1 MAKKNLKSLSPIWL
15 FKRKKEKKWSWTSFF
30 PSPAFWIV
38 NSLSLF
44 LMAQFSSWKYGLSFS
59 FLYCLFLWF
68 RFGSY
73 KTIFIWFLMSGILMV
88 SLWYHT
94 SPPAQEGIYEVISI
108 RSNYS
113 LAQKDRSQV
122 LVYETNVD
130 LGDQLYLSNFQTIHS
145 INNLGLFCFQQFL
158 NQRGIY
164 QNAQDVE
171 HLKTYQPSW
180 RRKVWQ
186 WIKKKQAYPFYQW
199 LFYGISTV
207 ETPFGALG
215 LPMMALT
222 SVLRKRLERRFLAQ
236 TVRKLIFIWQGLL
249 WIFFPFNESSLR
261 LLVFE
266 LGRGLFSNWNE
277 RWSFQVSTFLLLNPY
292 GARSM
297 GFILPAGLSFFTH
310 YQFNALGKKAMQ
322 IFWCSF
328 CQIALLGQLNL
339 VLLGGF
345 LWMRSIF
352 GWVVLATLP
361 GLFNEAYGLFVWN
374 TFQKLSWSW
383 QWCTVTTYPPFWYI
397 FLLGWAL
404 WRMAW
409 KYQTR
414 RMLQVLIL
422 LCFYPFIWKL
432 DPFFH
437 VYQLDVGQGDAT
449 VIVEPFQKSVIMI
462 DAAGRFNHDYASE
475 IYLPFFSS
483 RQIDKLDALIISHSD
498 FDHNGA
504 VDSLKAK
511 IPIATLITQSEET
524 FSCHYAFELLL
535 PNRTLL
541 NEEENDKSLICAFR
555 YDGFQYL
562 WTGDA
567 SKAIEKQLLEHYSL
581 QADIVKL
588 GHHGS
593 KTSSDGN
600 FLRALQ
606 PSLALI
612 SSGYQNRYDHPNLE
626 VLIQLNR
633 LGIDRLNT
641 ADHGGV
647 HLFSWHYLL
656 GIETADGLFTV
667 LSKS

>member
-1 MAKKNLKSLSPIWL
+1 
-15 FKRKKEKKWSWTSFF
+15 
-30 PSPAFWIV
+30 
-38 NSLSLF
+38 
-44 LMAQFSSWKYGLSFS
+44 
-59 FLYCLFLWF
+59 
-68 RFGSY
+68 
-73 KTIFIWFLMSGILMV
+73 
-88 SLWYHT
+88 
-94 SPPAQEGIYEVISI
+94 
-108 RSNYS
+108 
-113 LAQKDRSQV
+113 
-122 LVYETNVD
+122 
-130 LGDQLYLSNFQTIHS
+130 
-145 INNLGLFCFQQFL
+145 
-158 NQRGIY
+158 
-164 QNAQDVE
+164 
-171 HLKTYQPSW
+171 
-180 RRKVWQ
+180 
-186 WIKKKQAYPFYQW
+186 
-199 LFYGISTV
+199 
-207 ETPFGALG
+207 
-215 LPMMALT
+215 
-222 SVLRKRLERRFLAQ
+222 
-236 TVRKLIFIWQGLL
+236 
-249 WIFFPFNESSLR
+249 
-261 LLVFE
+261 
-266 LGRGLFSNWNE
+266 
-277 RWSFQVSTFLLLNPY
+277 
-292 GARSM
+292 
-297 GFILPAGLSFFTH
+297 
-310 YQFNALGKKAMQ
+310 
-322 IFWCSF
+322 
-328 CQIALLGQLNL
+328 
-339 VLLGGF
+339 
-345 LWMRSIF
+345 
-352 GWVVLATLP
+352 
-361 GLFNEAYGLFVWN
+361 
-374 TFQKLSWSW
+374 
-383 QWCTVTTYPPFWYI
+383 
-397 FLLGWAL
+397 
-404 WRMAW
+404 MAW

-414 RMLQVLIL
+414 RMLQILIL
-422 LCFYPFIWKL
+422 LCLYPFIWKL

-437 VYQLDVGQGDAT
+437 VYQLDVGQGDAA

-462 DAAGRFNHDYASE
+462 DAAGRFNHDNASD
-475 IYLPFFSS
+475 IYLPFLSS
-483 RQIDKLDALIISHSD
+483 RQIYKLDALIISHSD

-647 HLFSWHYLL
+647 HLFSFHHLL

-667 LSKS
+667 LSKF